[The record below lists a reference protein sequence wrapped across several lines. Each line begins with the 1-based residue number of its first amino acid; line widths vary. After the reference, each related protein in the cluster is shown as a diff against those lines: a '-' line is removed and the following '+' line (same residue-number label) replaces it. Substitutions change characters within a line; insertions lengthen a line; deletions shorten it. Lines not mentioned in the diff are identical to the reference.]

1 MTVVMKIALTN
12 EACRIVAQM
21 ITLGD
26 VNKTD
31 RIQVIE
37 RVSVLLTISDRSL
50 ADNKSALIL
59 S

>member
-1 MTVVMKIALTN
+1 MKITLTN
-12 EACRIVAQM
+12 EACRIVVQM
-21 ITLGD
+21 ITLVD

-37 RVSVLLTISDRSL
+37 RVSVLLTMSDRSL
-50 ADNKSALIL
+50 ADNKSALI

>member
-1 MTVVMKIALTN
+1 MKITLTN
-12 EACRIVAQM
+12 EACRIVAQI

-37 RVSVLLTISDRSL
+37 RVSVLLTMSDRSL
-50 ADNKSALIL
+50 ADNKGALI